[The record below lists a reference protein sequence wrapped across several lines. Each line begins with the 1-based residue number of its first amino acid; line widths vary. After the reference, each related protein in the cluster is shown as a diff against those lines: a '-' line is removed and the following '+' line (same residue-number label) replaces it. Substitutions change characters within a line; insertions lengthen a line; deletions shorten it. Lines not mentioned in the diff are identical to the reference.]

1 MLRTVTAEHH
11 HYYILTTALQLAGYI
26 YILNALSP
34 ILAMMMSMK
43 TKQKY
48 KLKWSKLTTSTI
60 DDDDEPTR
68 DAEVDNL
75 EDMLSEKQALIDQLQ
90 QTLVRETKM
99 NEDRNLMLEFEVE
112 RLIDIRNNNDTTM
125 DGRSSSSTDD
135 LVLVPISSFC
145 PLKDKSMKNTL
156 HYHHDCNDESSSLLL
171 HRAQIEISAL
181 GELLSRV
188 IAERDVF
195 ARKVNNLERI
205 MVESSSQKDIAEG
218 QGELVCCRS
227 SS

>member
-1 MLRTVTAEHH
+1 
-11 HYYILTTALQLAGYI
+11 
-26 YILNALSP
+26 
-34 ILAMMMSMK
+34 
-43 TKQKY
+43 
-48 KLKWSKLTTSTI
+48 
-60 DDDDEPTR
+60 
-68 DAEVDNL
+68 
-75 EDMLSEKQALIDQLQ
+75 
-90 QTLVRETKM
+90 M
-99 NEDRNLMLEFEVE
+99 NEDRNLMLELEVE

-125 DGRSSSSTDD
+125 DGRSSSSSSSSSTDD

-156 HYHHDCNDESSSLLL
+156 HCHHDCNDESSL

-205 MVESSSQKDIAEG
+205 MVESQSQKDIAEG
-218 QGELVCCRS
+218 QGKFS
-227 SS
+227 M

>member
-1 MLRTVTAEHH
+1 MLQTVTAEQH

-99 NEDRNLMLEFEVE
+99 NEDRNLMLELEVE
-112 RLIDIRNNNDTTM
+112 RLIDIRNNNDTTV

-181 GELLSRV
+181 GELL
-188 IAERDVF
+188 